1 MTYRGFIL
9 LSFALGS
16 IATATATTARAD
28 VGLRVLR
35 VTCDAAGD
43 KVMVE
48 PFALFAGRY
57 SYDGADLTGLQ
68 GQSPLVLGDS
78 IYYRL
83 DNAGPIDDIC
93 KTAGRDVDVRFVG
106 DKIMLTET
114 VRTAKTSA
122 TVDLHDPVIDYDWD
136 PIGPTVWLTSEKA
149 GIWGSCKGNADKTLH
164 GCTVLRLQKEP

>member
-1 MTYRGFIL
+1 MPYCRSMLVLLAVLAIL
-9 LSFALGS
+9 AAAL
-16 IATATATTARAD
+16 ARAD

-48 PFALFAGRY
+48 PFALVAGQY
-57 SYDGADLTGLQ
+57 SRDGADLTSLQ

-83 DNAGPIDDIC
+83 DNAGPIDDAC
-93 KTAGRDVDVRFVG
+93 KTAARDVDIRFAD
-106 DKIMLTET
+106 DKIALTET
-114 VRTAKTSA
+114 VKTVKTAA
-122 TVDLHDPVIDYDWD
+122 TVDLHDRVIDYDWD
-136 PIGPTVWLTSEKA
+136 PLGPTVWLTSEKA